1 MSFLDTLGAKP
12 WLPESAPRTA
22 GPVTAPAR
30 VALRVLLAVIAML
43 FGLFLLAFLIRAQL
57 PDWLPLAGAPGR
69 PLDTLAPLWFN
80 TALLLAASIA
90 LQAASGAAQRG
101 HAPPMRHAL
110 AVGAL
115 FTMAFLCAQG
125 WLWLRF
131 IEAGHFV
138 ASNPAASFFYLLT
151 GAHGV
156 HLACGLIACGRV
168 SVRAARG
175 ADPAQLSL
183 GIALCARYWH
193 FLFAVWLV
201 LFALLTSPPQ
211 TLRVLAEIC
220 GIR

>member
-1 MSFLDTLGAKP
+1 MSFLDALTAKP
-12 WLPESAPRTA
+12 WLPEPPPPAT

-30 VALRVLLAVIAML
+30 VALRVLLAVIGVL

-57 PDWLPLAGAPGR
+57 PDWQALAGAPGR
-69 PLDTLAPLWFN
+69 PLASLAPLWFN

-90 LQAASGAAQRG
+90 LQAATMAARRNR
-101 HAPPMRHAL
+101 AERLRLAL
-110 AVGAL
+110 ACGAL
-115 FTMAFLCAQG
+115 FTLAFLFGQG

-131 IEAGHFV
+131 IDGGHFV

-151 GAHGV
+151 GVHGL
-156 HLACGLIACGRV
+156 HLAGGLVAWGRV
-168 SVRAARG
+168 FARAADG
-175 ADPAQLSL
+175 AAAQRLSL
-183 GIALCARYWH
+183 EVTLCARYWH